1 MIGNCL
7 ASPCCLLT
15 SLPETC
21 AYTQAN
27 KDIIYM
33 NHLIRISVFLTF
45 SISFI
50 SAAPQAQEPSSGTPN
65 VGVASFYTSRLN
77 GHITASGERFNNNA
91 LTAAHRT
98 LPLGTRVRLTN
109 LRNHHS
115 VIVRVNDRGPFVS
128 GREISVTRRAAA
140 QLGFLRAGTAKV
152 QLSVLGRGRQVRHR
166 GRSRNR

>member
-1 MIGNCL
+1 MR
-7 ASPCCLLT
+7 
-15 SLPETC
+15 
-21 AYTQAN
+21 Y
-27 KDIIYM
+27 
-33 NHLIRISVFLTF
+33 LIRISFFLALA
-45 SISFI
+45 IPLI
-50 SAAPQAQEPSSGTPN
+50 SAAAQAQESSSSVPD
-65 VGVASFYTSRLN
+65 VGVTSFYTSRLN

-109 LRNHHS
+109 VRNHRS

-152 QLSVLGRGRQVRHR
+152 QISVLSRGRQVRHR
-166 GRSRNR
+166 GRSRHH

>member
-1 MIGNCL
+1 MHV
-7 ASPCCLLT
+7 
-15 SLPETC
+15 
-21 AYTQAN
+21 N
-27 KDIIYM
+27 KSTTYM
-33 NHLIRISVFLTF
+33 SYLIRISFFLAL
-45 SISFI
+45 SIPLI
-50 SAAPQAQEPSSGTPN
+50 SAVPQTQESSSGVPA

-109 LRNHHS
+109 VRNHRS
-115 VIVRVNDRGPFVS
+115 VVVRVNDRGPFVS

-140 QLGFLRAGTAKV
+140 QLGFLRAGTTKV
-152 QLSVLGRGRQVRHR
+152 QISVLSRGRQVRHR